1 MGGQA
6 NTNSTHGSTNV
17 KGATQAV
24 VSANTTAGVSIIK
37 YTGTGSATTV
47 GHGLGVAPNLI
58 IARRRNATDDWYVY
72 HSSLGASAYLTLNGS
87 GVGETSVSYPWNGTS
102 PTSSVF
108 SVNSAAS
115 PSSSGT
121 MIAYCFTNIESFS
134 KAGSFVGNNSAD
146 GVFVLLGFKPSFV
159 MVKNSSATST
169 DWQIA
174 DSKRN
179 TYNVTN
185 AFLEPNTSDAENTG
199 RNKIDLL
206 SNGFKCRESY
216 GDINGGSGNIFI
228 YIAFAEAPFKTT
240 SAR

>member
-1 MGGQA
+1 
-6 NTNSTHGSTNV
+6 
-17 KGATQAV
+17 
-24 VSANTTAGVSIIK
+24 
-37 YTGTGSATTV
+37 
-47 GHGLGVAPNLI
+47 
-58 IARRRNATDDWYVY
+58 
-72 HSSLGASAYLTLNGS
+72 
-87 GVGETSVSYPWNGTS
+87 
-102 PTSSVF
+102 
-108 SVNSAAS
+108 
-115 PSSSGT
+115 
-121 MIAYCFTNIESFS
+121 
-134 KAGSFVGNNSAD
+134 
-146 GVFVLLGFKPSFV
+146 